1 MGEKAKK
8 SGEAGEKVAE
18 KFLNLIGWSNHLDG
32 FDIPCVKPEKHAHKE
47 KSKRRTH
54 GIDFLTSYRCPFF
67 DQKIEIVP
75 ISMKYRQRYPSDT
88 NKNLKEFLQDIAWA
102 IECAKSSKINTLKQ
116 KQGVKKGVYTG
127 VIIWLAYKEEI
138 NRDVIRDITDFRNM
152 GDVKFE
158 TVYLVDNRRINF
170 ILGTLDFIQ
179 SEFKNA
185 EFEYFYPNSG
195 YNNSSLSKRYS
206 GHVLPVQYINSS
218 VLPVKIIESNREE
231 HLVLSVIDNF
241 DADSFKRLLWLAQD
255 LTSSWGQRVII
266 SFPDYH
272 NLTHEQDVK
281 RIKLDFSDIRFMSK
295 VEVRKYSMG
304 DFKKLEED

>member
-1 MGEKAKK
+1 M
-8 SGEAGEKVAE
+8 
-18 KFLNLIGWSNHLDG
+18 
-32 FDIPCVKPEKHAHKE
+32 
-47 KSKRRTH
+47 
-54 GIDFLTSYRCPFF
+54 
-67 DQKIEIVP
+67 EIVL
-75 ISMKYRQRYPSDT
+75 ISMKYRQRYPSDP
-88 NKNLKEFLQDIAWA
+88 NKTLKEFLQDIAWA
-102 IECAKSSKINTLKQ
+102 MECVKSSKINTLKQ

-127 VIIWLAYKEEI
+127 VIIWLAYEEEI
-138 NRDVIRDITDFRNM
+138 DRDIIKNITDFRNM

-185 EFEYFYPNSG
+185 QLEFFYPESG

-206 GHVLPVQYINSS
+206 GRILPVQYINSS
-218 VLPVKIIESNREE
+218 VLPIKIIESNNEE

-241 DADSFKRLLWLAQD
+241 DSVSFKRLLWLAQK
-255 LTSSWGQRVII
+255 LTLSWGQRVII
-266 SFPDYH
+266 LFPDYH
-272 NLTHEQDVK
+272 DLTHNQDVK
-281 RIKLDFSDIRFMSK
+281 RIKLDFSDTRFINK